1 MKVKQLQL
9 YNYRNYLLTSVNFED
24 GLNVIEGSNAQG
36 KTNLIEAIFFCAVG
50 KSFRTNKEKD
60 VINWE
65 NNIGKIKLTIE
76 KEIGNK
82 VIEII
87 FSKNQKKTIK
97 IDGVPI
103 LKIGELLGELNAV
116 FFSPDELKL
125 IKDSPED
132 RRRFIDIALSQ
143 VYQDYFYS
151 LNKYNKLL
159 QSRNKTLKSYS
170 NAETLKP
177 MLAIYNKQMA
187 SLCVKIKKYRQNFIE
202 KLNPYANMVHEY
214 ITSKK
219 ESINLEYSGIEEEIE
234 EQILAVLE
242 NNFEKDSHLGYTS
255 YGVHRDDIKVTVN
268 GIDVRT
274 FGSQGQQRTCALS
287 MKLAE
292 LEIIKQDTKAVPV
305 LLLDDVLSELDDKRK
320 LKLLKFCSKAQTLL
334 TCTEFNFD
342 VPANRIVVSGGSVAG
357 KWLQTAFA
365 VIVSAAVIS
374 DIVNN

>member
-1 MKVKQLQL
+1 MKIKQLQL
-9 YNYRNYLLTSVNFED
+9 YNFRNYLISCVDFDD
-24 GLNVIEGSNAQG
+24 GLNIIEGKNAQG
-36 KTNLIEAIFFCAVG
+36 KTNLVEAIYFCAVG
-50 KSFRTNKEKD
+50 KSFRATREKE
-60 VINWE
+60 VINWDKD
-65 NNIGKIKLTIE
+65 IAKIKLTIE
-76 KEIGNK
+76 KEIGSK

-97 IDGVPI
+97 IDGIPI

-116 FFSPDELKL
+116 FFAPDELKL

-143 VYQDYFYS
+143 VYKDYFYA

-159 QSRNKTLKSYS
+159 QSRNKTLKIYQTQANLSQ
-170 NAETLKP
+170 
-177 MLAIYNKQMA
+177 MLDIYNKQMA
-187 SLCVKIKKYRQNFIE
+187 ELCLKIKKYRYNFIA

-214 ITSKK
+214 ITSKT
-219 ESINLEYSGIEEEIE
+219 ESINLEYVGIEEESV
-234 EQILAVLE
+234 EQIIKVLE
-242 NNFEKDSHLGYTS
+242 SNFEKDTKLGYTS

-268 GIDVRT
+268 GIDVRS

-305 LLLDDVLSELDDKRK
+305 LLLDDVLSELDDTRK
-320 LKLLKFCSKAQTLL
+320 LKLLKFCCKAQTLL

-342 VPANRIVVSGGSVAG
+342 VKCNRIVVKNGSV
-357 KWLQTAFA
+357 
-365 VIVSAAVIS
+365 
-374 DIVNN
+374 NN